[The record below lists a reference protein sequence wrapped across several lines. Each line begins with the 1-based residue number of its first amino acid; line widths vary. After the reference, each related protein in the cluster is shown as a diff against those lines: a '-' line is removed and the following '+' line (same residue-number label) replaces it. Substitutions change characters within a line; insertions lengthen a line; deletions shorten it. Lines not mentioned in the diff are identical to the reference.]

1 MRNIYIAECTE
12 DGGVYRYQMTEDG
25 NVTFCEKTAMP
36 KPMYLAK
43 QNGKLYVLLE
53 KGAEENHSTLR
64 IYQLDEEGAVTGLLS
79 EESSGGVCACHL
91 CVIEDETVY
100 AVNYVSGS
108 VTKFSDKVIT
118 HDGVCGP
125 QKPRQNT
132 PHTHYVGQTPDGAY
146 FAVTDLGLD
155 RIYIYD
161 KELQEVSSV
170 KAPAGCGPRHLIF
183 SEDGKTCFCVNEL
196 NSTVSAYD
204 YADGTL
210 TLGDTVSIL
219 PEGFSELNTAAA
231 IRLHNGL
238 IYASNRGHQ
247 SIACLSYENKK
258 LKLLSLTDCG
268 GAGPRDFDI
277 FDDILIC
284 TNENSNNVTFFRVDG
299 ANLEKLPQELKL
311 NGALCVI
318 S

>member
-12 DGGVYRYQMTEDG
+12 DGGVYRYRMAMDG
-25 NVTFCEKTAMP
+25 NVTFCEKTDIP

-53 KGAEENHSTLR
+53 KGAEENCSVLR
-64 IYQLDEEGAVTGLLS
+64 VYRLDGNGAIAELLS
-79 EESSGGVCACHL
+79 EKSSDGICACHH
-91 CVIEDETVY
+91 CVTEEETVY

-108 VTKFSDKVIT
+108 VTDFSGKVII

-132 PHTHYVGQTPDGAY
+132 PHTHYVGLTPDEKY
-146 FAVTDLGLD
+146 LTVTDLGLD
-155 RIYIYD
+155 KIYVYD
-161 KELQEVSSV
+161 KKLEKVSEVS
-170 KAPAGCGPRHLIF
+170 APAGSGPRHLIF

-196 NSTVSAYD
+196 DSTVSAYD
-204 YADGTL
+204 YLDGKL
-210 TLGDTVSIL
+210 TLGDTVSVL
-219 PEGFSELNTAAA
+219 PEGFSEKNTAAA

-247 SIACLSYENKK
+247 SIACLSYENKN
-258 LKLLSLTDCG
+258 LQLLSLTDCG

-277 FDDILIC
+277 FGDILIC
-284 TNENSNNVTFFRVDG
+284 TNENSNNVTFFRVDKEKI
-299 ANLEKLPQELKL
+299 EKLPQELQLK
-311 NGALCVI
+311 GALCVI